1 MSFVKSTSIV
11 TDTAITVPN
20 LGGGDNGKVV
30 RMSGSNTVTN
40 ASNTDTVVQLNTVL
54 IKQGGIYYSS
64 GVVSGFSGLS
74 SGSPYFLSTD
84 GNITSNAPTPTSSTK
99 ALYLGFAI
107 NETDLVF
114 RPGIPISGV

>member
-11 TDTAITVPN
+11 TDTAITIPN
-20 LGGGDNGKVV
+20 LSGGDNGKVV

-40 ASNTDTVVQLNTVL
+40 AANTDTVVQLNTVL

-74 SGSPYFLSTD
+74 AGSPYFLSTS
-84 GNITSNAPTPTSSTK
+84 GNITPNAPTPTSSTR

-114 RPGIPISGV
+114 RPGIPISGS